1 MSDVN
6 AFKAAYLD
14 GVAKSRTLGAR
25 NPHTPAEPYTREMLL
40 AQCWWAGR
48 LHDMPESFNHD

>member
-14 GVAKSRTLGAR
+14 GVAKSRVIGAR
-25 NPHTPAEPYTREMLL
+25 NPYLPAEPNTRRMLL
-40 AQCWWAGR
+40 AQCWNKGR
-48 LHDMPESFNHD
+48 VHDMPDAFRTG